1 MCQLY
6 GMLAYQSC
14 EREAA
19 NYLKVSCAYQCLRN
33 GNFLSQPSM
42 EAVQTL
48 LIIGDV
54 LSYNMNP
61 GIAYVTFG
69 RSTISAI

>member
-1 MCQLY
+1 
-6 GMLAYQSC
+6 
-14 EREAA
+14 
-19 NYLKVSCAYQCLRN
+19 
-33 GNFLSQPSM
+33 M
-42 EAVQTL
+42 EAIQTL

-69 RSTISAI
+69 MFLFHDQCRTHADHSGVAQRMAMTLGLHAESFLFKDQNANRRQELW